1 MNLDFLYPILE
12 NFNQKDF
19 EEKIKIYQKNLIK
32 FNKVHNLTQ
41 IQNIEENIID
51 SIKILHFFDFTK
63 AKNIVDIGSGAGFPA
78 IFLAFLLKSNF
89 YLFEPN
95 PKKAA
100 FLRTIKIECDLS
112 YLNICKEKAQENKN
126 NIKADV
132 ITSRALMD
140 VKPLMQICKDLSSKK
155 TIFILWKGSEIYKE
169 LKDLENK
176 KFKIFENGFRRYCIL
191 SSQKA
196 T

>member
-1 MNLDFLYPILE
+1 MDFLYPILD

-19 EEKIKIYQKNLIK
+19 EEKVKIYQENLMK
-32 FNKVHNLTQ
+32 FNKIHNLTQ
-41 IQNIEENIID
+41 IKNIEENIID
-51 SIKILHFFDFTK
+51 SIRILRFFDFTK

-100 FLRTIKIECDLS
+100 FLRTIKIECELS
-112 YLNICKEKAQENKN
+112 NLNICKEKAQENKN
-126 NIKADV
+126 NIKADI

-140 VKPLMQICKDLSSKK
+140 IKPLMQICKNLSSEK
-155 TIFILWKGSEIYKE
+155 TTFILWKGSEIYKE
-169 LKDLENK
+169 LEGLENK
-176 KFKIFENGFRRYCIL
+176 NYQIFEDGFRKYCIL

>member
-1 MNLDFLYPILE
+1 MNLDFLHPILK

-19 EEKIKIYQKNLIK
+19 EGKVKIYQENLIK
-32 FNKVHNLTQ
+32 FNKIHNLTQ
-41 IQNIEENIID
+41 IKNIEENIID
-51 SIKILHFFDFTK
+51 SIKILNFFNFSK
-63 AKNIVDIGSGAGFPA
+63 AKNIVDIGSGAGFPV
-78 IFLAFLLKSNF
+78 IFLAFLLKNNF

-100 FLRTIKIECDLS
+100 FLRTIKIECDLPH
-112 YLNICKEKAQENKN
+112 LNIYKEKAQENKN
-126 NIKADV
+126 NIKADI

-140 VKPLMQICKDLSSKK
+140 IKPLIKICKNLS
-155 TIFILWKGSEIYKE
+155 TEQTFFILWKGSEIYRE
-169 LKDLENK
+169 LEGLKNYQ
-176 KFKIFENGFRRYCIL
+176 IYENGFRKYCIL